1 MDDPKLTEDEAR
13 ALWERAARL
22 QAEASARELS
32 APAADDSSKQE
43 ETRSGDYSVEVVR
56 RAAEEAGIA
65 REFVDRALQERTFEG
80 EATGVVDRWADRL
93 LGEGSRISRVTG
105 VVEGSVEEVFESLRR
120 VLPNAPFGFS
130 LSGTRGGAPLEG
142 GTLVF
147 EVPYYGSAGSGVAQ
161 PSGPV
166 MDIRHWA
173 DLKEVFVRLAPVP
186 VEEGKKPR
194 TELQV
199 WASTAHARRTN
210 FWVGGVA
217 AAVVGIAAGAAGFLV
232 TGGALELAAASEV
245 LIQLGA
251 GTASGLT
258 GLLGTAR
265 GWRPVYRYGQKKGQG
280 GMQRIIDAVRVDLQ
294 TGGGFSPAPAPRQ
307 VGGGDTLSGMLNDL
321 GL

>member
-1 MDDPKLTEDEAR
+1 MDDPKLTEDQAR

-22 QAEASARELS
+22 QAEAAARELA
-32 APAADDSSKQE
+32 APATDESSKKQE
-43 ETRSGDYSVEVVR
+43 GASGDYSVEVVR

-65 REFVDRALQERTFEG
+65 REFVDRALEERTFEG
-80 EATGVVDRWADRL
+80 EAPGAVDRWADRL
-93 LGEGSRISRVTG
+93 LGDGPRVSRVSG
-105 VVEGSVEEVFESLRR
+105 VVEASVEEAFESLRR
-120 VLPNAPFGFS
+120 VLPNAPFGLS

-147 EVPYYGSAGSGVAQ
+147 EVPYYGSAGGVVQ
-161 PSGPV
+161 SSGPV
-166 MDIRHWA
+166 IDIRHWA
-173 DLKEVFVRLAPVP
+173 DLKEIFVRLVSVP
-186 VEEGKKPR
+186 VEEGAKPR
-194 TELQV
+194 TEIQV

-210 FWVGGVA
+210 FWVGGMAAAVA
-217 AAVVGIAAGAAGFLV
+217 AAAAGAAGFFL
-232 TGGALELAAASEV
+232 TGGLLELATASEV

-258 GLLGTAR
+258 GLLGAAR

-307 VGGGDTLSGMLNDL
+307 VGGGDTLSGVLNDL